1 MAIAVTVNTHPSLGT
16 GPHELHAGD
25 DACIVDLQELLLVA
39 GSGIPIW
46 RQRLFHGQEQLAPE
60 QPLAELAEEG
70 RALVLELVPRR
81 GRQRQASPARL
92 RQLAAQARASIAD
105 AASPAA
111 RGG

>member
-25 DACIVDLQELLLVA
+25 NFRIEDLQELLVA
-39 GSGIPIW
+39 GSGVPIW

-70 RALVLELVPRR
+70 GALVLELVPRR
-81 GRQRQASPARL
+81 GRQRQASPERL